1 MRFLETVMGI
11 PMSIDVRDAVDGA
24 IVEAA
29 AERAFGVLREADRR
43 FSRYRPDSELSRVNA
58 AGGDLAAASA
68 EFLEAVALGS
78 AMAEAS
84 GGAFRVRRPGGDWDL
99 DGVVKG
105 WAADRAA
112 GELAAAG
119 LRDYCLN
126 AGGDVAVSGSPGDR
140 RPWNVAIRSP
150 QSAAATLAVL
160 AVGGGGHA
168 GGARAGSGDAGSG
181 DAGSEDA
188 GPGQTG
194 GTNAGSGRT
203 GAPARAGVA
212 TSGAYERGA
221 HIVDGRS
228 GAPATGLTSAT
239 VVADDLTTADLL
251 ATAVFALGADGVPW
265 AIANG
270 ARGVLVVAAG
280 GGLLGAGELPFANA
294 VRDAVRDAVR
304 GGR

>member
-1 MRFLETVMGI
+1 MRFVETVMGI
-11 PMSIDVRDAVDGA
+11 PMSIDVRDAVDRT

-43 FSRYRPDSELSRVNA
+43 FSRYRPDSELSRINA
-58 AGGDLAAASA
+58 AGGDLGAASG
-68 EFLEAVALGS
+68 ELREAVALGS

-84 GGAFRVRRPGGDWDL
+84 GGAFRVRTPDGEWDL

-112 GELAAAG
+112 SELAAAG

-126 AGGDVAVSGSPGDR
+126 AGGDVAISGSPGGG

-150 QSAAATLAVL
+150 LSADATLAVL
-160 AVGGGGHA
+160 AIGGWGHAGSGEACSEQTGGGHA
-168 GGARAGSGDAGSG
+168 A
-181 DAGSEDA
+181 
-188 GPGQTG
+188 
-194 GTNAGSGRT
+194 
-203 GAPARAGVA
+203 GAPAARGRADTEQTARRASGNAARAGVA
-212 TSGAYERGA
+212 TSGAYERGD

-228 GAPATGLTSAT
+228 GAPAAGLTSAT

-280 GGLLGAGELPFANA
+280 GGLLGAGELPFANS
-294 VRDAVRDAVR
+294 VRDAVR
-304 GGR
+304 GAR